1 MKFGNVK
8 DHDFDVSKVLQTPA
22 AKQILADIKAWK
34 CHCTHEC
41 FMMTNT
47 LFNPRMIP
55 KIAREYIKLKPAPT
69 VQAARNGGAPSAS
82 PTN

>member
-1 MKFGNVK
+1 MKLGNVK
-8 DHDFDVSKVLQTPA
+8 DHDFDVNKVLQTPE
-22 AKQILADIKAWK
+22 AKQVLADIAAWK

-55 KIAREYIKLKPAPT
+55 KIAKEYVKLDPKPTP
-69 VQAARNGGAPSAS
+69 AASK
-82 PTN
+82 